1 MTELLDAKDK
11 ASSLLQLQHINPDWR
26 IDQNGLK
33 NAWLFKNFEQAV
45 EFMNR
50 VAAVAQAMD
59 HHPEWSNVY
68 NRVSV
73 KLTTHDAGGI
83 TALDFHL
90 AKAMQQC
97 AEDIMGRN
105 DTTASQTL
113 AVDDTSHLLHNW
125 VTAFNNEDLHNIS
138 HCYAEDAL
146 LWGTHATRLIQGREG
161 VAQYFKTVFDS
172 GRRVRSSILESQRVV
187 GQHWRIDQGSYSFAS
202 TPVTGPMVM
211 TARFSFVW
219 QLKASGW
226 QIQSHHSSVMP
237 LPA

>member
-1 MTELLDAKDK
+1 MAELLDSKNS

-33 NAWLFKNFEQAV
+33 NAWVFKNFEQAV

-83 TALDFHL
+83 TALDVHL

-97 AEDIMGRN
+97 AQDIMDRN

-113 AVDDTSHLLHNW
+113 AVKNTSYLLQNW

-146 LWGTHATRLIQGREG
+146 LWGTHATLLIQGREG
-161 VAQYFKTVFDS
+161 VAQYFKAVFDS
-172 GRRVRSSILESQRVV
+172 GRRVRSSILAQQSVV
-187 GQHWRIDQGSYSFAS
+187 GQHSRIDQGSYSFAS
-202 TPVTGPMVM
+202 TPVTGPMVL

-219 QLKASGW
+219 HLKAGGW

-237 LPA
+237 AAV

>member
-1 MTELLDAKDK
+1 MNELLDAKDK
-11 ASSLLQLQHINPDWR
+11 ASSLLQLQHMNPDWHT
-26 IDQNGLK
+26 DPNGLK
-33 NAWLFKNFEQAV
+33 NAWAFKNFEQAF

-73 KLTTHDAGGI
+73 NLTTHDAGGI
-83 TALDFHL
+83 TALDFDL
-90 AKAMQQC
+90 AKAMQQN
-97 AEDIMGRN
+97 AADIMGR
-105 DTTASQTL
+105 DVTASSQTL
-113 AVDDTSHLLHNW
+113 AVDGTSHLLQNW
-125 VTAFNNEDLHNIS
+125 VTAFNNEDLHIIS

-161 VAQYFKTVFDS
+161 VAQYFKAVFDS
-172 GRRVRSSILESQRVV
+172 GRRVRASILEQQSVG
-187 GQHWRIDQGSYSFAS
+187 GQHSRIDQGSYSFSS
-202 TPVTGPMVM
+202 TPVTGPMVL

-219 QLKASGW
+219 QIKAGAW

-237 LPA
+237 VPA

>member
-1 MTELLDAKDK
+1 MAELLDSKNS

-33 NAWLFKNFEQAV
+33 NAWVFKNFEQAV

-83 TALDFHL
+83 TALDVHL

-97 AEDIMGRN
+97 AQDIVDRN

-113 AVDDTSHLLHNW
+113 AVKNTSYLLQNW
-125 VTAFNNEDLHNIS
+125 VTAFNNEDLHHIS

-146 LWGTHATRLIQGREG
+146 LWGTHATLLIQGREG
-161 VAQYFKTVFDS
+161 VAQYFKAVFDS
-172 GRRVRSSILESQRVV
+172 GRRVRSSILAQQSVV
-187 GQHWRIDQGSYSFAS
+187 GQHSRIDQGSYSFAS
-202 TPVTGPMVM
+202 TPVTGPMVL

-219 QLKASGW
+219 HLKAGGW

-237 LPA
+237 AAV

>member
-1 MTELLDAKDK
+1 MAELLDAKDK
-11 ASSLLQLQHINPDWR
+11 ASSLLQLQQTNPDWR
-26 IDQNGLK
+26 IDQTGLK
-33 NAWLFKNFEQAV
+33 NAWVFKNFEQAV

-73 KLTTHDAGGI
+73 KLTTHDAGEI

-90 AKAMQQC
+90 ANAMQQC
-97 AEDIMGRN
+97 AADIKGR
-105 DTTASQTL
+105 
-113 AVDDTSHLLHNW
+113 DDTAGTQSLVLDNTSELLKNW

-146 LWGTHATRLIQGREG
+146 LWGTHATRLIQGRED

-172 GRRVRSSILESQRVV
+172 GRRVRSSILAQQSVV
-187 GQHWRIDQGSYSFAS
+187 GQHSRIDHGSYSFAS

-219 QLKASGW
+219 QLKAQGW

-237 LPA
+237 AAA